1 MGDSSGG
8 LNVICLERWVE
19 SSLVQVNFIDGFPMC
34 FRFLGLPPFLSL
46 LGAWQEK
53 QSKLSCFVHVIK
65 VRAAV
70 VSLLLIFSK

>member
-1 MGDSSGG
+1 MGGSSGG

-46 LGAWQEK
+46 IGAWQEK
-53 QSKLSCFVHVIK
+53 QSELSCFVHVIK
-65 VRAAV
+65 V
-70 VSLLLIFSK
+70 